1 MYLHAFVKYL
11 IMGNKSLCSLFPQQ
25 IGINTEV
32 NPGNSFIFKSLQI
45 LGYLPKWVN
54 STQRSRRPK
63 ATPVR
68 GSPLGDLELNFPES
82 VRIHSLLSLASHSL
96 CDLFLCLFTYKRR
109 EITILTSLGYDE

>member
-82 VRIHSLLSLASHSL
+82 VRPALPVTRCVTCSSVCSPIRGG
-96 CDLFLCLFTYKRR
+96 K
-109 EITILTSLGYDE
+109 